1 MILLTVESKKR
12 YKGTYLQN
20 RNRLMDIENKLMVTK
35 RERVEEGKFR
45 SFGIPET
52 ILCIEFYYT

>member
-35 RERVEEGKFR
+35 WERGEREIKN
-45 SFGIPET
+45 
-52 ILCIEFYYT
+52 